1 MSKDEEWT
9 PGDDDLTTTY
19 GPIRHSARLR
29 KKKKPTG
36 TNLVVGDSAEQPSE
50 LSVIERES
58 AAPACKIYDN
68 IYEEP
73 TLEMVLRSK
82 APFREKCLLM
92 EQMILFQYEPRDSD
106 TYFAMRRALMD
117 ELRMFEKLPMSAAE
131 LEALD
136 ATEERIKNSTAAV
149 MPLRI
154 RILTAAIPDHN
165 KRVLL
170 EKYELHNTYERDEKA
185 KIREYIEWVL
195 KIPEKFTGLRIGR
208 PVAGVPWTSAVAR
221 AYLQNIRAVL
231 DAELYGMRAAKE
243 RILEIMAMRI
253 TNPRAVESAIGLV
266 GPAGVGKCLGPNEK
280 VLVLRNPRVSRFFPT
295 LEPVYDSYITKKA
308 CEITTD
314 DVLIGDDCRP
324 RKVLSVCSGE
334 DPMYRIKYEGQVVT
348 VQGTHAF
355 TANEAHVLTLAYSA
369 AADIDDHD
377 FETLSLIDLPIGD
390 FLKLSTATKAKLFLV
405 RRDTATADISGLHQL
420 YRRANTVDLFS
431 STEIIYSDICMELRM
446 RNNVNLLRFEIIP
459 LGRGPYNGF
468 TLSGNGRF
476 LLGDGVISHN
486 TNLAQALAKA
496 VALPFAKINMGGAS
510 DPSHFIGHNYT
521 YIGSSPGVIVK
532 ALCDMKSKDGFI
544 YFDEFDKIFAQNAE
558 TNKISHTF
566 LHISDPTQQNE
577 FQDQYMP
584 EIKIDL
590 SHITFIY
597 SFNEKNNINPILLNR
612 IPIIEVAGYS
622 FAEKMIIAR
631 DYLVPRALAAMT
643 NHTNDVM
650 HRTLRFTDDAL
661 AHLIH
666 ATEPVDKHGIRTLKH
681 LITEVITKLNILTI
695 TDSTAESN
703 PLKLSYSLRKTD
715 ITTVDMAVL
724 NALKLRA
731 PENNNYRDMYL

>member
-9 PGDDDLTTTY
+9 PSDDLTTVY
-19 GPIRHSARLR
+19 APVRRSARLR
-29 KKKKPTG
+29 KKKKPYEQDVT
-36 TNLVVGDSAEQPSE
+36 VVTDD
-50 LSVIERES
+50 
-58 AAPACKIYDN
+58 APVQGAHAIYDN

-73 TLEMVLRSK
+73 TSEMILQSK

-106 TYFAMRRALMD
+106 SYFAMRRALMD
-117 ELRMFEKLPMSAAE
+117 ELRMFEKMPMSAAE

-136 ATEERIKNSTAAV
+136 TTEERIKKTTTAV
-149 MPLRI
+149 MPLRV

-195 KIPEKFTGLRIGR
+195 KIPEKITCLNTR
-208 PVAGVPWTSAVAR
+208 APWNSAV

-266 GPAGVGKCLGPNEK
+266 GPAGVGKCLGPDEK
-280 VLVLRNPRVSRFFPT
+280 VIVLRNPRVSRFFPT
-295 LEPVYDSYITKKA
+295 LEPIYDSYITKKA
-308 CEITTD
+308 REITTD
-314 DVLIGDDCRP
+314 DVLIGDDCQP
-324 RKVLSVCSGE
+324 RKVLSICRGE
-334 DPMYRIKYEGQVVT
+334 DPMYRIRYNDANG
-348 VQGTHAF
+348 F
-355 TANEAHVLTLAYSA
+355 TANEAHVLTLAYSTA
-369 AADIDDHD
+369 SNINDHD
-377 FETLSLIDLPIGD
+377 FETLSLIDLPISD
-390 FLKLSTATKAKLFLV
+390 FLKLSAETKAKLFLV
-405 RRDTATADISGLHQL
+405 RRDTAMADISGLHQL

-431 STEIIYSDICMELRM
+431 TDVVYSDICMELRM

-468 TLSGNGRF
+468 MLSGNGRF

-496 VALPFAKINMGGAS
+496 VAMPFAKINMGGAS
-510 DPSHFIGHNYT
+510 DPAHFIGHNYT

-532 ALCDMKSKDGFI
+532 ALCEMKSKDGFI

-622 FAEKMIIAR
+622 FAEKMVIAR
-631 DYLVPRALAAMT
+631 DYLVPRACATMRNNTDNILK
-643 NHTNDVM
+643 
-650 HRTLRFTDDAL
+650 FTDDAL

-666 ATEPVDKHGIRTLKH
+666 TAENIDKHGIRTLKH